1 MIEDIKKH
9 IATGVDA
16 KILQYEENAVD
27 ISDDKIDL
35 VEILGGKQNCI
46 LINMEKDVQRYHT
59 SVDQLK
65 KVSIKNFVHLKG
77 TDGRNKD
84 KKYLED
90 DLTYILQFLSQFNSD
105 IELKQIKINDFSE
118 INDSGVHIQDG
129 PLGCYCSHLRA
140 LIYGYLNYEDYTI
153 ICEDDISITNTEK
166 IEKYIKQIPNDWD
179 IICLNSRA
187 KNISYGDL
195 PFYKFTDDFHS
206 GHFYIVKNECLPIL
220 FSGMYPM
227 TDQVDVLLSNMV
239 DILNIYNIP
248 DTVYQKNIKTNT
260 QNNLSIIF
268 SSPNYK
274 PVTESLNNSE
284 EILNILANKILTDNK
299 ERNKIIVKSLMY
311 DVLYNFILTDGI
323 NNEPGP
329 NIENY
334 QFDNIYK
341 DDFDFILL
349 EKYITFF
356 LQCSRKGIN
365 PQLSAKGLSNVCLFT
380 LDKFSELHNTLNESG
395 EIIKAHSFGSTAHT
409 YKIGDNL
416 LKRYNNR
423 LRWATEGHENVDDI
437 ISKELD
443 LLSKVGVKVIW
454 SNNRNIL
461 MPYYGESLYNDF
473 NLPTDWKEQITKI
486 FSDLTNRGIFYPE
499 FRLQNILTLNGKIT
513 FVDFGLAEFKNECD
527 NTENL
532 NKFINYLSLM
542 EVRFRNVN
550 DIDELHR
557 LISTFYLNKGL

>member
-1 MIEDIKKH
+1 M
-9 IATGVDA
+9 A
-16 KILQYEENAVD
+16 
-27 ISDDKIDL
+27 S
-35 VEILGGKQNCI
+35 
-46 LINMEKDVQRYHT
+46 M
-59 SVDQLK
+59 
-65 KVSIKNFVHLKG
+65 VHK
-77 TDGRNKD
+77 
-84 KKYLED
+84 
-90 DLTYILQFLSQFNSD
+90 
-105 IELKQIKINDFSE
+105 
-118 INDSGVHIQDG
+118 
-129 PLGCYCSHLRA
+129 
-140 LIYGYLNYEDYTI
+140 
-153 ICEDDISITNTEK
+153 
-166 IEKYIKQIPNDWD
+166 
-179 IICLNSRA
+179 
-187 KNISYGDL
+187 
-195 PFYKFTDDFHS
+195 
-206 GHFYIVKNECLPIL
+206 
-220 FSGMYPM
+220 
-227 TDQVDVLLSNMV
+227 
-239 DILNIYNIP
+239 LNIYNIP

-274 PVTESLNNSE
+274 PVTESLSNSE

-334 QFDNIYK
+334 QFDNTYK
-341 DDFDFILL
+341 DDPDFILL
-349 EKYITFF
+349 EKNITFF

-416 LKRYNNR
+416 LKRYNDR

-443 LLSKVGVKVIW
+443 LLSKVGSKVIW

-486 FSDLTNRGIFYPE
+486 FSDLTNKGIFYPE

-513 FVDFGLAEFKNECD
+513 FVDFGLAEFRTECD

-532 NKFINYLSLM
+532 NKFIKYLSLM